1 MIDDI
6 IRENDDSIRWVPKL
20 DFMVCFKRH
29 NCDKYVSLI
38 ACTERAEKWCIANAD
53 DLSDIYIYE
62 GGDYGAGIG
71 EISPRLRGNR
81 SFVTAAQKN
90 YNREELTKMDKYYE
104 PKSTPRILERRRS
117 EPTEMGS

>member
-71 EISPRLRGNR
+71 EIICEGMNDNDAEKLRERLKALGFEVIGV
-81 SFVTAAQKN
+81 S
-90 YNREELTKMDKYYE
+90 
-104 PKSTPRILERRRS
+104 
-117 EPTEMGS
+117 